1 MKFTVKMPLAC
12 HFFQI
17 FKDSKKLHVEFSNL
31 MEIILS
37 FLARDLLILIR
48 KKSLETPSKVQN
60 H

>member
-48 KKSLETPSKVQN
+48 KKS
-60 H
+60 